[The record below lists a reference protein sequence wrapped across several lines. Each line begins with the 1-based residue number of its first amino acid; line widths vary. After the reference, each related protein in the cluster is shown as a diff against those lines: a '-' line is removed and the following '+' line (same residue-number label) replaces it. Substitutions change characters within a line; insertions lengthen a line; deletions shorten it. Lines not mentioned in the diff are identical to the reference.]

1 MEQELSPV
9 SSLDTGNLLQKVE
22 FRSVEQ
28 DWVHTRVPGP
38 YFCGLSIES
47 QHSLSQ
53 SSQQPYFV
61 HTGMKSTV
69 CFYNILDCFLFENI
83 LFSMIHNKG
92 TFLSEKLNSWYT
104 LSATQFTDFYL
115 WSLQDNPVLH
125 CMLLLSSNVQI
136 CKFVLPIYLIIAFL
150 FSMQRPLVK
159 ILKIITNNKA

>member
-9 SSLDTGNLLQKVE
+9 SSLDTGTLLQKAE

-47 QHSLSQ
+47 
-53 SSQQPYFV
+53 
-61 HTGMKSTV
+61 HTLTLTVIPTALLKMKSTV

-136 CKFVLPIYLIIAFL
+136 CKFVLPIYLITALL

-159 ILKIITNNKA
+159 ILKIVTNKKA